1 MNIHLFLYSI
11 TNNHTMFLIE
21 NKYIYLD
28 KIKYTYLFNDL
39 FIKQNDNECYLSTDN
54 LHQWMLF
61 L

>member
-1 MNIHLFLYSI
+1 
-11 TNNHTMFLIE
+11 MFLIE

-39 FIKQNDNECYLSTDN
+39 FIKQNDNGCYLSTDN